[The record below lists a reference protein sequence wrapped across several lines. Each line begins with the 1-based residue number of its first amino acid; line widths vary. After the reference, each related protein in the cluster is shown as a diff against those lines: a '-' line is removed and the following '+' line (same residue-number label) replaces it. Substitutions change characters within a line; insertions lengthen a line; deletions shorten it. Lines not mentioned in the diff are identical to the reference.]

1 MPRHNRLNILPGLA
15 VLMLLFAAPTTAVGG
30 VPAGAWADDVSPHV
44 AIAKG
49 GLRDDAPRCTS
60 NPRSDQ
66 DDTPDPISRPKL
78 AIAWLQVLAPAAAP
92 LTRDAIG
99 PTHRACAAHP
109 RAPPAV

>member
-1 MPRHNRLNILPGLA
+1 MPRPNRLKLLPGLA
-15 VLMLLFAAPTTAVGG
+15 VLMLLFAAPTTAAGG
-30 VPAGAWADDVSPHV
+30 VPAGAWAGDVSLHV

-49 GLRDDAPRCTS
+49 GLRDDAPRCGS

-66 DDTPDPISRPKL
+66 DDTPDPVSRPKL
-78 AIAWLQVLAPAAAP
+78 AIAWVPVLAPAPAA
-92 LTRDAIG
+92 LTREAIG